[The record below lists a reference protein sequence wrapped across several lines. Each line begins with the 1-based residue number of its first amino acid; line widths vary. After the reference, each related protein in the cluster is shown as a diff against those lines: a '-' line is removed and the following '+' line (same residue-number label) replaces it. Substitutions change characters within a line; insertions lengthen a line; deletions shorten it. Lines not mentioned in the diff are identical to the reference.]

1 MTDDVIGLKRFGKLK
16 MTVNGCED
24 KSKIYSLLKIYI
36 ERLCFYIFGYFLLNL
51 SFKNKLEIVNYSIC
65 LVISFLFCHIREQ
78 LFCETKES

>member
-1 MTDDVIGLKRFGKLK
+1 MTDDVISLKRFGKLK

-24 KSKIYSLLKIYI
+24 KSKIYSFLKNI
-36 ERLCFYIFGYFLLNL
+36 LNVFVFTFFGYFLLTL
-51 SFKNKLEIVNYSIC
+51 SFKNKLEIVNIC